1 MAFEIGDKVIVKVEK
16 GRSEHGTVFE
26 VLNGR
31 ATDICLYGV
40 TLESKEQVW
49 VKPENIAPVHIEQVF
64 TIEVDIPSENNIVIV
79 KMMANGNEIARGH
92 GHLIH
97 AGAEGIAQA
106 MSYACKRIW
115 NDIKFN
121 DIAMEIPYE
130 KTASATQSRKPLR
143 DISVNDL
150 DISARAKSALIRN
163 GILDLNTCINMG
175 PERLRQLRGIGNG
188 IVAEVA
194 DAIRELTENI

>member
-1 MAFEIGDKVIVKVEK
+1 MAFEIGDKVIVKLGK
-16 GRSEHGTVFE
+16 GRSEHGTVYE
-26 VLNGR
+26 VLKGR

-49 VKPENIAPVHIEQVF
+49 VKPENIAPVHLEQVF
-64 TIEVDIPSENNIVIV
+64 TFEVDIPSENNIVIV

-115 NDIKFN
+115 NDLKFGE
-121 DIAMEIPYE
+121 AMEIPSE

-150 DISARAKSALIRN
+150 DISARAKAALIRN

-175 PERLRQLRGIGNG
+175 PDRLRQLRGIGNG

>member
-1 MAFEIGDKVIVKVEK
+1 MAFEIGDKVIVKLGK
-16 GRSEHGTVFE
+16 GRSEHGTVYE

-64 TIEVDIPSENNIVIV
+64 SFEVDIPSENNIVIV
-79 KMMANGNEIARGH
+79 KMLADGNEIARGH

-106 MSYACKRIW
+106 MSYACKSIW
-115 NDIKFN
+115 NDIKSGET
-121 DIAMEIPYE
+121 MKIPYE
-130 KTASATQSRKPLR
+130 KTASATQSRKPIR
-143 DISVNDL
+143 DILVNDL

-175 PERLRQLRGIGNG
+175 PDRLRQLRGIGNG
-188 IVAEVA
+188 IVSEVA